1 MDIGFV
7 WDENKY
13 NRVRQKHRVQFHE
26 VVSAFDDL
34 NGYEVPDPERHEDR
48 WMWIGRT
55 AGDRVLAIITS
66 DEDSPLHRLISAFDA
81 TGRFLNEY
89 YSRGG
94 I

>member
-13 NRVRQKHRVQFHE
+13 KRVQQKHRVQFYE

-34 NGYEVPDPERHEDR
+34 NGYEVPDPAGHEDR

-55 AGDRVLAIITS
+55 TGDRVLAIITS

-81 TGRFLNEY
+81 RGRFLDEY
-89 YSRGG
+89 HGRAG